1 MVHGEEVFF
10 ALAGSGLRGLYCSIT
25 KETCFVCPRNYLVT
39 YWLAQLENVSYLAFA
54 IIREH
59 ELLVEILSLRSLDEF
74 SPKSAADLYLFVCL
88 RALLDFLLYS
98 THVCIGGKWIAFCS
112 CWRLRHATQCKKISL
127 SRQLTVLNTLILE
140 TKLYTQMVALAFD
153 D

>member
-10 ALAGSGLRGLYCSIT
+10 ALAVSGLRELYCSIT

-74 SPKSAADLYLFVCL
+74 SPKSVADLSLFAYVRC
-88 RALLDFLLYS
+88 RIS
-98 THVCIGGKWIAFCS
+98 CCIAPMF
-112 CWRLRHATQCKKISL
+112 
-127 SRQLTVLNTLILE
+127 V
-140 TKLYTQMVALAFD
+140 
-153 D
+153 

>member
-74 SPKSAADLYLFVCL
+74 SPKSAADLSLFAYVRC
-88 RALLDFLLYS
+88 RIS
-98 THVCIGGKWIAFCS
+98 CCIAPMF
-112 CWRLRHATQCKKISL
+112 
-127 SRQLTVLNTLILE
+127 V
-140 TKLYTQMVALAFD
+140 
-153 D
+153 

>member
-39 YWLAQLENVSYLAFA
+39 YRLAQLENVSYLAFA

-59 ELLVEILSLRSLDEF
+59 ELLVEILSSCLPYEF
-74 SPKSAADLYLFVCL
+74 SPESAAALSLSCL
-88 RALLDFLLYS
+88 SALLDFLLYR
-98 THVCIGGKWIAFCS
+98 THVCVGEK
-112 CWRLRHATQCKKISL
+112 
-127 SRQLTVLNTLILE
+127 
-140 TKLYTQMVALAFD
+140 
-153 D
+153 